1 MLRSIKK
8 LTASEKQLFPNE
20 TASSR
25 GLEADSEEEG

>member
-20 TASSR
+20 TASSP
-25 GLEADSEEEG
+25 GPEAGFEEEG